1 MAKIFP
7 IIGYVTLAIM
17 EQSVP
22 DFFKPDYSYYLFQT
36 GIAGVL
42 FFVWFITQ
50 KNSAKLQKEQTENTA
65 KQFVEIFKSMKEM
78 QQGYLEQ
85 NSKTLDKMFSI
96 MQEDIKYKALLA
108 ETVSRFDTKL
118 SNHINS

>member
-7 IIGYVTLAIM
+7 IAGYITLSLI
-17 EQSVP
+17 EQMIPEV
-22 DFFKPDYSYYLFQT
+22 FKPDYSYYLFQT

-65 KQFVEIFKSMKEM
+65 KQFAEIFKSMKDM

-85 NSKTLDKMFSI
+85 NNKTLDRMFSV
-96 MQEDIKYKALLA
+96 MQEDIKYKALIA
-108 ETVSRFDTKL
+108 ESIARFDTKL